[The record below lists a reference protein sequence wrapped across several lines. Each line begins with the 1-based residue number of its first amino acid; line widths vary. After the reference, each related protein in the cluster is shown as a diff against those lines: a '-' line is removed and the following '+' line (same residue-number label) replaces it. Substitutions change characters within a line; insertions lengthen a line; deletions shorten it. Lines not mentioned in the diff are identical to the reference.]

1 MLKDWLMRCAVSM
14 PVRYTKKQRAKF
26 ISAMQSYGNEK
37 GYTTEIISQEGSKC
51 AHLAFGN
58 IDAAKV
64 IVAAGYDTPLMYWF
78 KPGYYPFY
86 NEGNIHNTRIELTI
100 RTLIGIMIILLGFGA
115 WLGLRNTQFIVG
127 IIIFALM
134 VILGIFGII
143 TPMKNKTNFERNS
156 AAVSVLMEM
165 VETNTN
171 PDMAFVLMDQCV
183 NSNVGIGVLAKRM
196 KHHPLLIMLD
206 GLANGSVMVVAENDK
221 TIQSLVLPENMEARY
236 HHYDETKQVQN
247 RFMYYSPLMVICC
260 GEIHDGQFM
269 IPLANSSKD
278 VLLNTQRLQHFP
290 KWINAL
296 ADQWIKGGF

>member
-1 MLKDWLMRCAVSM
+1 
-14 PVRYTKKQRAKF
+14 
-26 ISAMQSYGNEK
+26 
-37 GYTTEIISQEGSKC
+37 
-51 AHLAFGN
+51 
-58 IDAAKV
+58 
-64 IVAAGYDTPLMYWF
+64 
-78 KPGYYPFY
+78 
-86 NEGNIHNTRIELTI
+86 
-100 RTLIGIMIILLGFGA
+100 
-115 WLGLRNTQFIVG
+115 
-127 IIIFALM
+127 
-134 VILGIFGII
+134 
-143 TPMKNKTNFERNS
+143 MKNKTNFERNS

-196 KHHPLLIMLD
+196 KHHPLIIMLD

-221 TIQSLVLPENMEARY
+221 TIQSLVLPEDMEARY
-236 HHYDETKQVQN
+236 HHYDETKQGQN
-247 RFMYYSPLMVICC
+247 RFMYYSPLMVISC